1 MLKSSLVEGL
11 IIHLPTMAFTWPLT
25 TDYHFFKHLNKYL
38 QGKCFHNQQDT
49 ENAFQEFV
57 KSKSMDFCD
66 TGINR
71 LISHWQ
77 KHDDYDGS
85 YFD

>member
-11 IIHLPTMAFTWPLT
+11 IIHLPYSPDLSPV
-25 TDYHFFKHLNKYL
+25 DYHFFKHLNNYSR
-38 QGKCFHNQQDT
+38 GKCFHNQQDA
-49 ENAFQEFV
+49 ENVFQEFV
-57 KSKSMDFCD
+57 KSQSKDFCA
-66 TGINR
+66 TEINR

-77 KHDDYDGS
+77 KHDDCDGS